1 MPAPLDELNLL
12 LARAQRAGV
21 PLFQFLGGPTRRRVR
36 ILAPAPAGPAAA
48 TAKAWYLL
56 EATAGSV
63 MPRLPESPSD
73 FALRCGAGMTPAN
86 VFSLARRLEEQAPL
100 WISHPDPAVLRRVA
114 RETRVPVAAAAHH
127 LDLLKDETADAL
139 LLDLPALGL
148 RQCMALAALAET
160 HYVGVAITGC
170 RGAPWRQAGM
180 HLAAAL
186 PNFLALEAGDVPLD
200 AEGYA
205 ELPL

>member
-1 MPAPLDELNLL
+1 MAAALEELNMM
-12 LARAQRAGV
+12 LARARRAGV
-21 PLFQFLGGPTRRRVR
+21 PLYQFLGGPTRHRVR
-36 ILAPAPAGPAAA
+36 VLAPQTLKATPATRVWLLMEASAKLTPAQ
-48 TAKAWYLL
+48 
-56 EATAGSV
+56 
-63 MPRLPESPSD
+63 LPASPAD
-73 FALRCGAGMTPAN
+73 FALRCGAEMTPAN
-86 VFSLARRLEEQAPL
+86 VLALARRVEEHAPL

-114 RETRVPVAAAAHH
+114 RETRVPVAASAHH

-139 LLDLPALGL
+139 LLDLPALGV

-170 RGAPWRQAGM
+170 RSAPWRQAGL

-205 ELPL
+205 ELTA